1 MSEIQKGLVL
11 VNQNQD
17 IGRSVFSWKVQRRTT
32 LLFQLSEV
40 IHALDPQH
48 LPLHASPSSVFL
60 VTSHTHTVVL
70 LPLFHNTTIW

>member
-11 VNQNQD
+11 VDQNQD

-32 LLFQLSEV
+32 LLFQLSEAT
-40 IHALDPQH
+40 HALDPQH